1 MANNNV
7 VVVYD
12 QLQSALTKLDNYY
25 TMLEEQQQMI
35 SRLNTYFDHLY
46 EVHGKNT
53 TFVVTMED
61 KIEKMSE
68 AVKNDLADI
77 DYLKNMI
84 DYIIQ
89 SYTDAEG
96 KTTLRSNELL
106 MTALG
111 SLVPY
116 STSFATNIYGTLN
129 DYAIAVNS
137 DASKA
142 ADVSQYSKVKDWITY
157 KDTNAQTADAWDAIH
172 NNISENGESHSYKL
186 STTGSKISTAAQ
198 NVTIQDAQKDIEA
211 AEAKLKEVQTKL
223 KETQE
228 KMERTDKPAGQSSGA
243 EKVVTSVKENEQKV
257 IPKQELEATKAE
269 TKNLDPKILRPKS
282 EQATQE
288 SQAEAPVQE
297 EKPASHT
304 TSQKETPVQKQQQ
317 QKSSGT
323 PKTTTS
329 QKEAGVQKQQQKS
342 SATTKTQT
350 PKTQTPTTTTQPTTT
365 EDVIIPSEPLDP
377 IEPATT
383 DTTVDTDLPTPQ
395 RKSTSGNKVV
405 PIIAGVAAAGAA
417 GVGAKVIL
425 DKKTNNDIDDDWDI
439 QEEDTT
445 ETTYTEDNMLDSSDE
460 FTYKTDIEDTY
471 SDVDYADDTF
481 GEVSEEEDVQGY
493 QAINFNDISETH

>member
-116 STSFATNIYGTLN
+116 STSFATNIYGTMN
-129 DYAIAVNS
+129 DYAIAVNA

-142 ADVSQYSKVKDWITY
+142 ADVSQYSNVKDWITY
-157 KDTNAQTADAWDAIH
+157 KDTNAQTADAWDAVH

-198 NVTIQDAQKDIEA
+198 NVTIQDAQKDVEA
-211 AEAKLKEVQTKL
+211 VEAKLQEAQSKLDKVEGELEETTQEVGTSEGAATTVTSPQESDQKADESGIDSKLLKPKEEHQAAQERQEKEPIKSQKPAS
-223 KETQE
+223 KET
-228 KMERTDKPAGQSSGA
+228 T
-243 EKVVTSVKENEQKV
+243 QK
-257 IPKQELEATKAE
+257 
-269 TKNLDPKILRPKS
+269 
-282 EQATQE
+282 
-288 SQAEAPVQE
+288 EAPVQ
-297 EKPASHT
+297 K
-304 TSQKETPVQKQQQ
+304 QQ

-323 PKTTTS
+323 PKTSTG
-329 QKEAGVQKQQQKS
+329 QKEAGVKKQTSKS
-342 SATTKTQT
+342 SATA
-350 PKTQTPTTTTQPTTT
+350 KTQTPTTTTEPTPS
-365 EDVIIPSEPLDP
+365 EDVVIPSESLDP

-383 DTTVDTDLPTPQ
+383 EPTVDTDLPTPQ

-425 DKKTNNDIDDDWDI
+425 DKKTSNDIDDDWDI
-439 QEEDTT
+439 QEEET
-445 ETTYTEDNMLDSSDE
+445 EETPYTEDNMLDSSDE

-481 GEVSEEEDVQGY
+481 GEVSEDEDVQGY